1 VTSRAFAGGALL
13 LGALLLASCSPLAGQ
28 QLGVLGGV
36 VVDEITGQP
45 LPGAVISLPRIGR
58 SVVARENGRFLL
70 EGLPVGAVDVRFEAS
85 GYMTVVEQVELSAV
99 HFVQVRLTPVQA
111 VLDTVLVIAG
121 RRPPTRGGGDVVVR
135 KDEEPWRSV
144 LDLLEDQVPGVV
156 VRRDGGNVG
165 TGAAI
170 YFRGVTSFQV
180 SAAPQVYLDGIRLDG
195 RTGARSLHVLDMISA
210 DEVARVRVVRGASG
224 PVGLGAAG
232 ANGAIVIET
241 HGGTNAP
248 GN

>member
-1 VTSRAFAGGALL
+1 VTSRAIAAGTLRV
-13 LGALLLASCSPLAGQ
+13 GALLLASCSPLVGQ
-28 QLGVLGGV
+28 ELGVLGGV

-45 LPGAVISLPRIGR
+45 LPGAVISLPRIGTR
-58 SVVARENGRFLL
+58 VVAGQNGQFLL
-70 EGLPVGAVDVRFEAS
+70 EGVPVGAVDLRLEAS

-99 HFVQVRLTPVQA
+99 HFVQVRLTPVRA
-111 VLDTVLVIAG
+111 VLDTILVIAG
-121 RRPPTRGGGDVVVR
+121 RRPTRRDADVVVR
-135 KDEEPWRSV
+135 KDAEPWRSV

-156 VRRDGGNVG
+156 VRRDGGNIG

>member
-1 VTSRAFAGGALL
+1 VTSRAIVAGALL
-13 LGALLLASCSPLAGQ
+13 LGALLLASCSPLVGQ

-36 VVDEITGQP
+36 VADAITGQP
-45 LPGAVISLPRIGR
+45 LPGAVILLPRVGTR
-58 SVVARENGRFLL
+58 VVAGQNGEFLL
-70 EGLPVGAVDVRFEAS
+70 EGLPVGPVDLRFEAS

-144 LDLLEDQVPGVV
+144 LDLLEDQVSGVV
-156 VRRDGGNVG
+156 VRREGGNVG

-170 YFRGVTSFQV
+170 HFRGVTSFQG

-241 HGGTNAP
+241 HGGTNAR

>member
-1 VTSRAFAGGALL
+1 MTSRAIAAGTLRV
-13 LGALLLASCSPLAGQ
+13 GALLLASCSPLVGQ
-28 QLGVLGGV
+28 ELGVLGGV

-45 LPGAVISLPRIGR
+45 LPGAVISLPRIGTR
-58 SVVARENGRFLL
+58 VVAGQNGQFLL
-70 EGLPVGAVDVRFEAS
+70 EGVPVGAVDLRLEAS

-99 HFVQVRLTPVQA
+99 HFVQVRLTPVRA
-111 VLDTVLVIAG
+111 VLDTILVIAG
-121 RRPPTRGGGDVVVR
+121 RRPTRRDADVVVR
-135 KDEEPWRSV
+135 KDAEPWRSV

-156 VRRDGGNVG
+156 VRRDGGNIG